1 LYAKAKA
8 PLNFSERSVLFAMEL
23 ENSQKL
29 GRAISNHTFANAFF
43 WTERPV
49 RFAEKNV
56 TTTPQTNQKS

>member
-1 LYAKAKA
+1 
-8 PLNFSERSVLFAMEL
+8 MGL

-43 WTERPV
+43 WTERHV

-56 TTTPQTNQKS
+56 TMTPQTNQKS